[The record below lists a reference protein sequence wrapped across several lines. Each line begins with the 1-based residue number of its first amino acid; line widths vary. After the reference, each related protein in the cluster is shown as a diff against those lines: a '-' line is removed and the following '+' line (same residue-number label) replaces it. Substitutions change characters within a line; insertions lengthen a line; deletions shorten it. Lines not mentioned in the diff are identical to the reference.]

1 MKTTKKA
8 FIAVSMIGFA
18 AMMFSCAGTKKTE
31 RTAQETVTA
40 AQEETENEV
49 APETSAEE
57 NPAAEQNADASVQSE
72 ASQNEEVPVS
82 E

>member
-49 APETSAEE
+49 APE
-57 NPAAEQNADASVQSE
+57 QNDC
-72 ASQNEEVPVS
+72 
-82 E
+82 